1 MSTCS
6 TCVHFRPNPPT
17 DDYDGAFGWCAFIPS
32 TATSARELFGLTPEN
47 WTINGVLDQWAEINL
62 SDEDDEK
69 FMAMGNAAWMEH
81 CHPDALAFTSDAS
94 QFASSLHVHPDFGC
108 AHHATGQ

>member
-32 TATSARELFGLTPEN
+32 TATSARESLNRQLSCDLMSL
-47 WTINGVLDQWAEINL
+47 LDQWAEINL

-81 CHPDALAFTSDAS
+81 CHPDALAFTDAG